1 MRPQRNDTKPKTMK
15 TKHIVALAAALLVT
29 VTLQAADEGHRHD
42 KKQAGPN
49 GGRLITVIDPHAEFF
64 VTADR
69 KVQITFVGED
79 GKAVAPAE
87 QVIAVTTGE
96 RSAPVKL
103 TFLKSGG
110 FLVSEQPIPEG
121 NLLPVVVQ
129 LKSTPDSKAVVE
141 KFTLNLSECPGCK
154 LAEYACICD
163 HAH

>member
-1 MRPQRNDTKPKTMK
+1 MK
-15 TKHIVALAAALLVT
+15 TKHTLALAAALLAT
-29 VTLQAADEGHRHD
+29 VTFQAA
-42 KKQAGPN
+42 QAGPGHSHEKKEAGPS
-49 GGRLITVIDPHAEFF
+49 GGRLITTIDPHAEFF

-79 GKAVAPAE
+79 GKPVAPAD

-96 RSAPVKL
+96 RAAPVKL
-103 TFLKSGG
+103 TFVKSGE
-110 FLVSEQPIPEG
+110 FLLSEQTIPEG
-121 NLLPVVVQ
+121 NRLPVVVQ

-141 KFTLNLSECPGCK
+141 RFTLNLSECPGCK